1 MAGVRQFDEDN
12 AFERALDVFWAKGY
26 RATSMLDLAKSTG
39 VQRGSLYN
47 AYGDKEEIFVQVF
60 ERYADRFV
68 AETKMAL
75 NKPGLRDALV
85 DFFTVA
91 IRSITQGSPARGC
104 LSTKIAV
111 ETAPGFPRQQELV
124 KRMLDELEDAL
135 FKVLDTPG
143 ARAQLVIPP
152 RQAARVIVTMTRG
165 IAVMERVY
173 GDPKRLRQTAAAL
186 IDTILQQTHQ

>member
-12 AFERALDVFWAKGY
+12 AFEQALDVFWAKGY

-47 AYGDKEEIFVQVF
+47 AYGDKEEIFLRVF

-68 AETKMAL
+68 ADARTAL
-75 NKPGLRDALV
+75 KKPGLREALV
-85 DFFTVA
+85 DFFVFA
-91 IRSITQGSPARGC
+91 IRSITQGEPARGC

-111 ETAPGFPRQQELV
+111 EAAPELPRQQELV
-124 KRMLDELEDAL
+124 KKMLDELED
-135 FKVLDTPG
+135 VLLSVLNTPD

-173 GDPKRLRQTAAAL
+173 GDPRRLRQTATSL
-186 IDTILQQTHQ
+186 VDTIVRPA